1 MSVRGPYS
9 DRSPTR
15 RGRTRRTVRRRPLRA
30 RALVAILLAIP
41 GRRTGNRVAEQ
52 VVRATLPCS
61 SGSARSVRGPP
72 IRGSEPMSSL
82 VAMIF

>member
-30 RALVAILLAIP
+30 RALVAILLGHP
-41 GRRTGNRVAEQ
+41 LVVAL
-52 VVRATLPCS
+52 VTVLA
-61 SGSARSVRGPP
+61 GSR
-72 IRGSEPMSSL
+72 
-82 VAMIF
+82 